1 MGQESKQKPG
11 EICRTTILFN
21 PHTEIGL
28 RAGLKS
34 RLSLND
40 RGSKKSVIFQKNT
53 LGQENK
59 SSRNGGKKE
68 GGREYMARKSRAGRY

>member
-1 MGQESKQKPG
+1 MGQESKQKNRRNLKN
-11 EICRTTILFN
+11 INIFN

-40 RGSKKSVIFQKNT
+40 RQNRKISYFSK
-53 LGQENK
+53 E
-59 SSRNGGKKE
+59 
-68 GGREYMARKSRAGRY
+68 